1 MTATDTL
8 SEMKTD
14 REISTSRVFDAPRE
28 AVFRAISDPTQLVLW
43 WGPNGFTNTFQ
54 EFDFREGG
62 NWRFVMHG
70 PDGKD
75 YKNHQVFTEISAP
88 DRVVL
93 KHISSPRFEL
103 TILLE
108 DESGKTRVNW
118 HQLFETAEECA
129 RIKTYAVDG
138 NEQNLDR
145 LGAHLAAM
153 AVNPFIISRT
163 FDAPRELIWKAWT
176 ERARLMEWFGPKGFK
191 MPAAKLDFRP
201 GGSFHYCMESPD
213 GHEMWGKFIYREI
226 VLQERIVLMNSFS
239 DEDAGITRHPMS
251 ATWPLEMLSSF
262 TLTEENGRITA
273 TIRWL
278 PFNATEEERKTF
290 DAAHEAMKQGWS
302 GTFDQ
307 LAAYLS
313 KAQHTTE

>member
-1 MTATDTL
+1 MTTTDTL
-8 SEMKTD
+8 TEMKTD
-14 REISTSRVFDAPRE
+14 CEISTSRIFDAPRE

-43 WGPNGFTNTFQ
+43 WGPKGFTNTFQ

-75 YKNHQVFTEISAP
+75 YKNHHTFAEISAP
-88 DRVVL
+88 ARVVF
-93 KHISSPRFEL
+93 KHLSSPRFQL
-103 TILLE
+103 TVSLE
-108 DESGKTRVNW
+108 DEAGKTRVNW
-118 HQLFETAEECA
+118 HMLFETAEACA
-129 RIKTYAVDG
+129 RINTYAVDG

-153 AVNPFIISRT
+153 AVKPSVISRT
-163 FDAPRELIWKAWT
+163 FDGPRDVMWKAWS
-176 ERARLMEWFGPKGFK
+176 ERTRLMEWFGPKGFK
-191 MPAAKLDFRP
+191 MPAAKMDFRP

-226 VLQERIVLMNSFS
+226 VPQERIVLVSSFS
-239 DEDAGITRHPMS
+239 DEDGGITRHPMS

-262 TLTEENGRITA
+262 TLTEDNGRSTA

-278 PFNATEEERKTF
+278 PLNATEEERKTF

-307 LAAYLS
+307 LAAYLA
-313 KAQHTTE
+313 KAQRD